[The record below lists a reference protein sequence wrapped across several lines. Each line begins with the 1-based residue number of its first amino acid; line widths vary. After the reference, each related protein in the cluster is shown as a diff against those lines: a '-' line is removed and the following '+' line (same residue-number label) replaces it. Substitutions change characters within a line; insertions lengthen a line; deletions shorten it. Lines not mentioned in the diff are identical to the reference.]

1 MQPRAR
7 RRASAPAP
15 RRMPSRKPRPARP
28 GDEPGTYRQ
37 TACILGG
44 NDMAKSI
51 SRSITITAD

>member
-15 RRMPSRKPRPARP
+15 RRMPSRKPRP
-28 GDEPGTYRQ
+28 GDEPGTYHQ